1 VKHQVKLVTANDP
14 GLFEERLDRVLAH
27 VPDDAVIVEIG
38 FDTSADP
45 SGTLHFSALIRLQ
58 VAESWS

>member
-1 VKHQVKLVTANDP
+1 MKHQMKLVTANDA
-14 GLFEERLDRVLAH
+14 GLFEERLARALAQ

-38 FDTSADP
+38 FDTTADP

-58 VAESWS
+58 VTEPWS